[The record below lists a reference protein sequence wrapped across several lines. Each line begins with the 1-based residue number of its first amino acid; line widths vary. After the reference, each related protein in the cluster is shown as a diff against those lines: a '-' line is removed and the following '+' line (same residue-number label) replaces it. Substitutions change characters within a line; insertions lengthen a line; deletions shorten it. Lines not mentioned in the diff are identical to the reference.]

1 MKLSFNPEIVSRA
14 HVLYSMR
21 GELLICSPNMHII
34 TSFPCTCCLTII
46 LPCGDLLWLKHCA
59 KGSCAFA
66 PLCCVCCDWLCHF
79 KQTLFV
85 EPVPQNLQVI
95 RVPKIQNQPKTC
107 FLGNLLVL
115 GNPGRGGTTLTIAA
129 ACAERFL
136 GRNSKLQRRMEK

>member
-1 MKLSFNPEIVSRA
+1 MKLSLNPEIVSRA

-21 GELLICSPNMHII
+21 GELLICSPNIHII

-79 KQTLFV
+79 KQTPNVQIYSSTLNVQDCARPGHWLRCHLLDFAL
-85 EPVPQNLQVI
+85 PRGPQGDRQ
-95 RVPKIQNQPKTC
+95 RPEQQ
-107 FLGNLLVL
+107 
-115 GNPGRGGTTLTIAA
+115 RGLWGAA
-129 ACAERFL
+129 RAEAAKDGGGGDR
-136 GRNSKLQRRMEK
+136 K